1 MRTFLEL
8 VKELHYNLR
17 IIVVPIDGPAIFFEE
32 NKSVLN
38 GASIPESKLSRKHM
52 GICYYAVRESYSSGI
67 CKVGF
72 VNGTQNVANCLIKI
86 LSGYSKE
93 MEVEK
98 CLWRK

>member
-8 VKELHYNLR
+8 VMELRYNLR
-17 IIVVPIDGPAIFFEE
+17 IIVVPIDGPAIVFEE

-52 GICYYAVRESYSSGI
+52 GICYYDVRESYCSGI

-72 VNGTQNVANCLIKI
+72 VNGTQNVANCSINI
-86 LSGYSKE
+86 LSGSSKE